1 MNAQTRHLL
10 IALGTVAL
18 VVVLFVAGWLILRP
32 PHLIIQ
38 GEVDAKQVQVSSKIG
53 GRILTID
60 VKRGNPVQKGQLLTT
75 IDSPEIRARL
85 SQAQAAEKAARAQQH
100 KAEKG
105 ARVEEIRSARELWLK
120 AKAASVLAEKTYKRI
135 AQLHADG
142 VVPAQKLDEA
152 VANKDAAL
160 RTEEAAR
167 AAYDMTHAGARIED
181 KTAAAALATQAAGGV
196 SEVQA
201 HLEDTRLASPIDGE
215 VTDIIPEV
223 GELVSPGY
231 PIINLVDLSDIW
243 VTFNL
248 REDLLSDIRMG
259 GIFTVTLPAL
269 GNRKAD
275 LKIMYI
281 SALGEFATW
290 TSTKSSGD
298 FDLKTFE
305 VRAVPVKPVPG
316 LRPGMSAVID
326 WYRVR
331 NHRAERD

>member
-1 MNAQTRHLL
+1 MNKQTRHLL
-10 IALGTVAL
+10 FALGSIAL
-18 VVVLFVAGWLILRP
+18 VVMLFVAGWFVLKP

-38 GEVDAKQVQVSSKIG
+38 GEVDARQVQVSSKIG
-53 GRILTID
+53 GRILAID
-60 VKRGNPVQKGQLLTT
+60 VKRGRPVHTGQLLVTL
-75 IDSPEIRARL
+75 DSPEIRARM
-85 SQAQAAEKAARAQQH
+85 SQAKAAERAAQAQQEKAQRGARA
-100 KAEKG
+100 
-105 ARVEEIRSARELWLK
+105 EEIRSARELWLK
-120 AKAASVLAEKTYKRI
+120 AGAASDLAEKTFKRI

-152 VANKDAAL
+152 LANRDAAM
-160 RTEEAAR
+160 RTEQAAK
-167 AAYDMTHAGARIED
+167 AAYDMALAGARIED
-181 KTAAAALATQAAGGV
+181 KTAAAALATQAAGAV

-215 VTDIIPEV
+215 VSDIIPEV

-231 PIINLVDLSDIW
+231 PIINIVDLSDIW

-259 GIFTVTLPAL
+259 GILTITIPAL

-275 LKIMYI
+275 LEIQYI

-326 WYRVR
+326 WNRVR
-331 NHRAERD
+331 THRAARD